1 MTRVGFHHDVS
12 NRLPVSGAFP
22 SQSGEIE
29 MTDVALQIQPHL
41 TRLMR
46 YARSL
51 VRNPVQADD
60 LVQDTVVRAL
70 EKAHLYENNTNLRGW
85 LVTIMHNEHVNSVRR
100 SMRGAVLV
108 SDEELGELGH
118 SATQEAPI
126 ELQEIRGAVQRLPQ
140 DQREPLLLHWLQGLK
155 YEEIASEM
163 NLPIGTVQS
172 RISRARKALRAMLDA
187 PNSGLGLAHR
197 ASQNGSVSA
206 AH

>member
-1 MTRVGFHHDVS
+1 MT
-12 NRLPVSGAFP
+12 
-22 SQSGEIE
+22 E
-29 MTDVALQIQPHL
+29 VALQIQPHL

-70 EKAHLYENNTNLRGW
+70 EKAHLYENNTNLRCW

-126 ELQEIRGAVQRLPQ
+126 ELQEFRGAVQRLPQ
-140 DQREPLLLHWLQGLK
+140 DQREPLLLHWLHGLK
-155 YEEIASEM
+155 YEEIATQM

-172 RISRARKALRAMLDA
+172 RISRARKALRVMIDA
-187 PNSGLGLAHR
+187 PNSGLGLANR
-197 ASQNGSVSA
+197 ATRSGSIAA